1 MQEAP
6 GSIPGWGRSP
16 GEENGNP
23 LQLHQLFLSGEFH
36 GQRSLLGYSPWG
48 HKELDGTEW
57 TNTFTSQLA
66 CVTHWNKSR
75 PARNLTKSRNKT
87 TKEGL
92 DNQEPSTQQKELC
105 FKNEDEIYNINKA
118 YNKHLLN
125 ESMTAKGNVKQGDIN
140 ALLYPEAYWI

>member
-1 MQEAP
+1 MP
-6 GSIPGWGRSP
+6 GKSHGR
-16 GEENGNP
+16 
-23 LQLHQLFLSGEFH
+23 
-36 GQRSLLGYSPWG
+36 RSLVGCSPWG
-48 HKELDGTEW
+48 RKELDGTEW

-105 FKNEDEIYNINKA
+105 FKSEDEIYNINKA